1 MTHDLRNLM
10 EIDRLIH
17 EPARLMIVTILYA
30 WEQVDYLYLLQETG
44 LTKGNLTGHLTKL
57 EEAGYVEVEKTFRG
71 KVPRTICQ
79 LSQKGRAAFETYR
92 QQMQQFIDSTTE
104 SSAPPPEN
112 FLPQSV

>member
-1 MTHDLRNLM
+1 MSHDFRNLM
-10 EIDRLIH
+10 DIDRLIH

-30 WEQVDYLYLLQETG
+30 WERVDYLYLLRETG

-71 KVPRTICQ
+71 KVPQTICK
-79 LSQKGRAAFETYR
+79 LSQKGRTAFETYR

-104 SSAPPPEN
+104 SSTSPPEN
-112 FLPQSV
+112 FSPQSV